1 MNVKGIILG
10 IVVAFGFAEY
20 VGKFSVILVGIWLG
34 LDGGLLADLV
44 NANYVISIV
53 LGVLV
58 YRYYAKK
65 VDKGIS

>member
-1 MNVKGIILG
+1 MNAKGIILG
-10 IVVAFGFAEY
+10 IIVAFGFAEY
-20 VGKFSVILVGIWLG
+20 VGKFLVILVGIWLG
-34 LDGGLLADLV
+34 LGEDFLADLV

-65 VDKGIS
+65 V